1 MGARRVDEVQVDEAA
16 GGGAP
21 PERDETAARRAL
33 AVRVVRRWWPLLA
46 AVLLALV
53 TWQAVV
59 HGRERAA
66 AERLRETPGVL
77 ASTVSPPL
85 EVTPWG
91 TPDTTGVLTAMT
103 APLDGVVVAAD
114 EGGGGQPRAVVGV
127 DVTNGSERWRVA
139 APADDV
145 TGSEPAGATCGD
157 ANGSLAWCSFTS
169 VSTFGRATSEAAA
182 SLVLVEVAT
191 GTVRPTPPLPP
202 ASSVVAVGDVAV
214 TVSRPGESAAV
225 DATSLSTGQMRWHV
239 DLADPAGRL
248 VGAAP
253 PRVTVQGDR
262 VLVAGATT
270 SWLLDPAD
278 GRVVA
283 TGRDVRQLRDD
294 ELVAVDGAVTRLLGP
309 DGRGTAA
316 ADGAPVLIEPDDG
329 TAPGVML
336 LTRLDGSIDAL
347 LSAVDASNGDVL
359 WERRTDVGT
368 FTQVVL
374 LDGVL
379 YGTRRSGLWAVDAV
393 TGEEVWSTSSGMRA
407 GFTLMTDGVSLLRT
421 ERDSEHA
428 GGIVLSAYDLRDGGR
443 RWSEPLPEEITD
455 VRGANGVLLGFGLG
469 QTYVVQ

>member
-1 MGARRVDEVQVDEAA
+1 MGSGRMDEVQVDEAA
-16 GGGAP
+16 GGGDAAG
-21 PERDETAARRAL
+21 RDGTAARRSL
-33 AVRVVRRWWPLLA
+33 VVRVVRRWWPLLV

-53 TWQAVV
+53 AWQSVV

-85 EVTPWG
+85 DVTPWG
-91 TPDTTGVLTAMT
+91 APDTTGVLTAMT
-103 APLDGVVVAAD
+103 APLDGFVVAAD
-114 EGGGGQPRAVVGV
+114 DGGRGRPRAMVGV

-139 APADDV
+139 APTDDV

-157 ANGSLAWCSFTS
+157 ADGSLAWCSFTS
-169 VSTFGRATSEAAA
+169 VSAFGQATFEETA
-182 SLVLVEVAT
+182 SLVLVDVAT
-191 GTVRPTPPLPP
+191 GTVRPTPSLPP
-202 ASSVVAVGDVAV
+202 ASSVVVVGDVAV
-214 TVSRPGESAAV
+214 TVSRLGESAAV
-225 DATSLSTGQMRWHV
+225 DATSLSTGQTRWHV
-239 DLADPAGRL
+239 DLAEPAGRL

-253 PRVTVQGDR
+253 LRVTVQGDR
-262 VLVAGATT
+262 VLVSGAAT

-283 TGRDVRQLRDD
+283 TGRDVRQLRGD
-294 ELVAVDGAVTRLLGP
+294 ELVAVDGAVTRLLGT
-309 DGRGTAA
+309 DGRGTAT
-316 ADGAPVLIEPDDG
+316 ADGAPVVIEPDDG

-336 LTRLDGSIDAL
+336 LTRLDGSIDPL
-347 LSAVDASNGDVL
+347 LRAVDAANGDVL
-359 WERRTDVGT
+359 WERRTDAGT

-379 YGTRRSGLWAVDAV
+379 YGTGRSGLWAVDAV
-393 TGEEVWSTSSGMRA
+393 TGEEVWSTSTGMRA
-407 GFTLMTDGVSLLRT
+407 GFTLMTDGVSLLCT

-443 RWSEPLPEEITD
+443 RWSEPLPEEITG
-455 VRGANGVLLGFGLG
+455 VQGVNGVLLGYGLG